1 MLQIEHSTLIMLR
14 SILNPF
20 YVILM
25 MVAFAFSAD
34 ASAYKIV
41 PQPLEV
47 VEAEGTYE
55 ISRNTPVYVTD
66 KSLLP
71 TARYL
76 ADYAETF
83 LGIPLTVVEKPV
95 IGATGGILLRLSD
108 DVKGDEA
115 YRLSVTSDAGVV
127 ITAGAKGGAFYGVQ
141 TLIQLLPSRSGIRA
155 ILQAVEINDRPRFAY
170 RGLLLDVARHYFP
183 VAYIKKYLDF
193 MAFHKLNYFHWH
205 LSDDQGWRLEV
216 KCRPELTS
224 FGSLREGEIEGL
236 YPGKYKELPYGGYY
250 TREDVRTIVEYAAER
265 NITVIPEIDIP
276 GHCMAVLATYPEL
289 GTNPEEDKKCAL
301 TWGIYNK
308 SNNVLAPK
316 PETFDFL
323 SDVFTEICEMFP
335 GPYVHLGGDEC
346 APRWWKESD
355 ETQKFMREQGLN
367 DELALHS
374 YFVHYVQ
381 KVIERNGKTAFGWDE
396 VLEGGASENCV
407 VVNWQKPEAGVE
419 SVKSGHR
426 TVRANMRWNYLN
438 LIESARQPEVGHAW
452 PLPMKK
458 VYDFDIVPDSLS
470 AEEASLIIGVEGC
483 MWTEYE
489 PTAWKVEYFLFPR
502 LAAVAENGW
511 TAEERRD
518 WDDFV
523 GRMLRQLDRYDLWG
537 IRYSERFLETEDIKR
552 MR

>member
-1 MLQIEHSTLIMLR
+1 MSR

-20 YVILM
+20 YIILM

-55 ISRNTPVYVTD
+55 ISRNTSVYVTD

-141 TLIQLLPSRSGIRA
+141 TLIQLLPSRPGIRA

-205 LSDDQGWRLEV
+205 LSDDQGWRLEM

-250 TREDVRTIVEYAAER
+250 THEDVRTIVEYAAER

-308 SNNVLAPK
+308 FNNVLAPK

-323 SDVFTEICEMFP
+323 NDVFTEICEMFP

-367 DELALHS
+367 DESALHS

>member
-1 MLQIEHSTLIMLR
+1 M
-14 SILNPF
+14 
-20 YVILM
+20 
-25 MVAFAFSAD
+25 
-34 ASAYKIV
+34 
-41 PQPLEV
+41 
-47 VEAEGTYE
+47 
-55 ISRNTPVYVTD
+55 
-66 KSLLP
+66 
-71 TARYL
+71 
-76 ADYAETF
+76 
-83 LGIPLTVVEKPV
+83 
-95 IGATGGILLRLSD
+95 
-108 DVKGDEA
+108 
-115 YRLSVTSDAGVV
+115 
-127 ITAGAKGGAFYGVQ
+127 
-141 TLIQLLPSRSGIRA
+141 IQLLPSRPGIRA

-308 SNNVLAPK
+308 FNNVLAPK

-323 SDVFTEICEMFP
+323 NDVFTEICEMFP

-355 ETQKFMREQGLN
+355 ETQKFMREQGLD
-367 DELALHS
+367 DESALHS

-438 LIESARQPEVGHAW
+438 LIESACQPEVGHAW

-511 TAEERRD
+511 TAEECRD

-523 GRMLRQLDRYDLWG
+523 DRMLRQLDRYDLWG

>member
-1 MLQIEHSTLIMLR
+1 MSR

-308 SNNVLAPK
+308 FNNVLAPK

-323 SDVFTEICEMFP
+323 NDVFTEICEMFP

-355 ETQKFMREQGLN
+355 ETQKFMREQGLD
-367 DELALHS
+367 DESALHS

-523 GRMLRQLDRYDLWG
+523 DRMLRQLDRYDLWG

>member
-1 MLQIEHSTLIMLR
+1 MSR

-127 ITAGAKGGAFYGVQ
+127 ITAGAKGGGAFYGVQ

-323 SDVFTEICEMFP
+323 NDVFTEICGMFP

-367 DELALHS
+367 DESALHS

-458 VYDFDIVPDSLS
+458 VYDFDIIPDSLS

-523 GRMLRQLDRYDLWG
+523 DRMLRQLDRYDLWG

>member
-1 MLQIEHSTLIMLR
+1 MLR
-14 SILNPF
+14 SILNLF

-55 ISRNTPVYVTD
+55 ISRNTSVYVTD
-66 KSLLP
+66 RSLLP

-308 SNNVLAPK
+308 FNNVLAPK

-323 SDVFTEICEMFP
+323 NDVFTEICEMFP

-355 ETQKFMREQGLN
+355 ETQKFMREQGLD
-367 DELALHS
+367 DESALHS

-523 GRMLRQLDRYDLWG
+523 DRMLRQLDRYDLWG

>member
-1 MLQIEHSTLIMLR
+1 MLR

-20 YVILM
+20 YIILM

-55 ISRNTPVYVTD
+55 ISRNTSVYVTD

-308 SNNVLAPK
+308 FNNVLAPK

-323 SDVFTEICEMFP
+323 NDVFTEICEIFP

-367 DELALHS
+367 DESALHS

-419 SVKSGHR
+419 SVKSGHP

-489 PTAWKVEYFLFPR
+489 PTTWKVEYFLFPR

>member
-1 MLQIEHSTLIMLR
+1 MSR

-250 TREDVRTIVEYAAER
+250 TREDVHTIVEYAAER

-289 GTNPEEDKKCAL
+289 GTNSEEDKKCAL

-308 SNNVLAPK
+308 FNNVLAPK

-323 SDVFTEICEMFP
+323 NDVFTEICEMFP

-367 DELALHS
+367 DESALHS

-523 GRMLRQLDRYDLWG
+523 DRMLRQLDRYDLWG

>member
-1 MLQIEHSTLIMLR
+1 MLR

-55 ISRNTPVYVTD
+55 ISRNTSVYVTD

-308 SNNVLAPK
+308 FNNVLAPK

-323 SDVFTEICEMFP
+323 NDVFTEICEMFP

-367 DELALHS
+367 DESALHS

-523 GRMLRQLDRYDLWG
+523 DRMFRQLDRYDLWG

>member
-1 MLQIEHSTLIMLR
+1 MKKNLR
-14 SILNPF
+14 YIL
-20 YVILM
+20 
-25 MVAFAFSAD
+25 AFAILLVAPLLAAAKNYD
-34 ASAYKIV
+34 IV
-41 PQPLEV
+41 PAP
-47 VEAEGTYE
+47 VEITEGEGTFE
-55 ISRNTPVYVTD
+55 IARGAVVGVAD
-66 KSLLP
+66 KMLLP
-71 TARYL
+71 TAEYL
-76 ADYAETF
+76 ADYMETY
-83 LGIPLTVVEKPV
+83 LGIPLAEPQLVKKTKNPAVRLLWNKDAAMGEEEYRLCITARDGVVVEAASP
-95 IGATGGILLRLSD
+95 
-108 DVKGDEA
+108 
-115 YRLSVTSDAGVV
+115 AGM
-127 ITAGAKGGAFYGVQ
+127 FYGVQ

-224 FGSLREGEIEGL
+224 FGSLREGEIDGL

-265 NITVIPEIDIP
+265 NITVIPEFDIP

-308 SNNVLAPK
+308 FNNVLAPK

-323 SDVFTEICEMFP
+323 NDVFTEICEMFP

-355 ETQKFMREQGLN
+355 ETQKFMREQGLD
-367 DELALHS
+367 DESALHS

-523 GRMLRQLDRYDLWG
+523 DRMLRQLDRYDLWG

>member
-1 MLQIEHSTLIMLR
+1 MLR

-55 ISRNTPVYVTD
+55 ISRNTSVYVTD

-95 IGATGGILLRLSD
+95 IGAAGGILLRLSD

-308 SNNVLAPK
+308 FNNVLAPK

-323 SDVFTEICEMFP
+323 NDVFTEICEMFP

-367 DELALHS
+367 DESALHS

-523 GRMLRQLDRYDLWG
+523 DRMLRQLDRYDLWR

>member
-1 MLQIEHSTLIMLR
+1 MLR

-55 ISRNTPVYVTD
+55 ISRNTSVYVTD

-308 SNNVLAPK
+308 FNNVLAPK

-323 SDVFTEICEMFP
+323 NDVFTEICEMFP

-367 DELALHS
+367 DESALHS

-489 PTAWKVEYFLFPR
+489 PTTWKVEYFLFPR

>member
-1 MLQIEHSTLIMLR
+1 MSR

-20 YVILM
+20 YIILM

-55 ISRNTPVYVTD
+55 ISRNTSVYVTD

-308 SNNVLAPK
+308 FNNVLAPK

-323 SDVFTEICEMFP
+323 NDVFTEICEMFP

-355 ETQKFMREQGLN
+355 ETQKFMREQGLD
-367 DELALHS
+367 DESALHS

-523 GRMLRQLDRYDLWG
+523 DRMLRQLDRYDLWG

>member
-1 MLQIEHSTLIMLR
+1 MSR

-20 YVILM
+20 YIILM

-55 ISRNTPVYVTD
+55 ISRNTSVYVTD
-66 KSLLP
+66 KLLLP

-141 TLIQLLPSRSGIRA
+141 TLIQLLPSRSGIRV

-308 SNNVLAPK
+308 FNNVLAPK

-323 SDVFTEICEMFP
+323 NDVFTEICEMFP

-367 DELALHS
+367 DESALHS

-470 AEEASLIIGVEGC
+470 SEEASLIIGVEGC

-523 GRMLRQLDRYDLWG
+523 DRMLRQLDRYDLWG

>member
-1 MLQIEHSTLIMLR
+1 MSR

-20 YVILM
+20 YIILM

-55 ISRNTPVYVTD
+55 ISRNTSVYVTD

-308 SNNVLAPK
+308 FNNVLAPK

-323 SDVFTEICEMFP
+323 NDVFTEICEMFP

-355 ETQKFMREQGLN
+355 ETQKFMREQGLD
-367 DELALHS
+367 DESALHS

-523 GRMLRQLDRYDLWG
+523 DRMFRQLDRYDLWG

>member
-1 MLQIEHSTLIMLR
+1 MSR

-323 SDVFTEICEMFP
+323 NDVFTEICEMFP

-367 DELALHS
+367 DESALHS

>member
-1 MLQIEHSTLIMLR
+1 MLR

-55 ISRNTPVYVTD
+55 ISRNTSVYVTD
-66 KSLLP
+66 KSLLH

-170 RGLLLDVARHYFP
+170 RGLLLDVARHYFS

-308 SNNVLAPK
+308 FNNVLAPK

-323 SDVFTEICEMFP
+323 NDVFTEICEMFP

-355 ETQKFMREQGLN
+355 ETQKFMREQGLD
-367 DELALHS
+367 DESALHS

-511 TAEERRD
+511 SAVERKN

-552 MR
+552 IR

>member
-1 MLQIEHSTLIMLR
+1 MLR
-14 SILNPF
+14 SILNLF

-55 ISRNTPVYVTD
+55 ISRNTSVYVTD

-308 SNNVLAPK
+308 FNNVLAPK

-323 SDVFTEICEMFP
+323 NDVFTEICEMFP

-355 ETQKFMREQGLN
+355 ETQKFMREQGLD
-367 DELALHS
+367 DESALHS

-523 GRMLRQLDRYDLWG
+523 DRMLRQLDRYDLWG

>member
-1 MLQIEHSTLIMLR
+1 MLQIEHLTLIMSR

>member
-1 MLQIEHSTLIMLR
+1 MSR

-55 ISRNTPVYVTD
+55 ISRSTSVYVTD

-308 SNNVLAPK
+308 FNNVLAPK

-323 SDVFTEICEMFP
+323 NDVFTEICEMFP

-367 DELALHS
+367 DESALHS

-523 GRMLRQLDRYDLWG
+523 DRMLRQLDRYDLWG

>member
-1 MLQIEHSTLIMLR
+1 MLR
-14 SILNPF
+14 SILNLF

-55 ISRNTPVYVTD
+55 ISRNTSVYVTD

-224 FGSLREGEIEGL
+224 FGSLREGEIDGL

-265 NITVIPEIDIP
+265 NITVIPEFDIP

-308 SNNVLAPK
+308 FNNVLAPK

-323 SDVFTEICEMFP
+323 NDVFTEICEMFP

-355 ETQKFMREQGLN
+355 ETQKFMREQGLD
-367 DELALHS
+367 DESALHS

-523 GRMLRQLDRYDLWG
+523 DRMLRQLDRYDLWG

>member
-1 MLQIEHSTLIMLR
+1 MSR

-20 YVILM
+20 YIILM

-55 ISRNTPVYVTD
+55 ISRNTSVYVTD

-170 RGLLLDVARHYFP
+170 RGLLLDVARHYFS

-308 SNNVLAPK
+308 FNNVLAPK

-323 SDVFTEICEMFP
+323 NDVFTEICEMFP

-355 ETQKFMREQGLN
+355 ETQKFMREQGLD
-367 DELALHS
+367 DESALHS

-523 GRMLRQLDRYDLWG
+523 DRMFRQLDRYDLWG

>member
-1 MLQIEHSTLIMLR
+1 MSC

-20 YVILM
+20 YIILM

-55 ISRNTPVYVTD
+55 ISRNTSVYVTD

-308 SNNVLAPK
+308 FNNVLAPK

-323 SDVFTEICEMFP
+323 NDVFTEICKMFP

-355 ETQKFMREQGLN
+355 ETQKFMREQGLD
-367 DELALHS
+367 DESALHS

-489 PTAWKVEYFLFPR
+489 PTTWKVEYFLFPR

>member
-1 MLQIEHSTLIMLR
+1 MLR
-14 SILNPF
+14 SILNLF

-55 ISRNTPVYVTD
+55 ISRNTSVYVTD

-308 SNNVLAPK
+308 FNNVLAPK

-323 SDVFTEICEMFP
+323 NDVFTEICEMFP

-355 ETQKFMREQGLN
+355 ETQKFMREQGL
-367 DELALHS
+367 DESALHS

-523 GRMLRQLDRYDLWG
+523 DRMLRQLDRYDLWG

>member
-1 MLQIEHSTLIMLR
+1 MSR

-55 ISRNTPVYVTD
+55 ISRNTSVYVTD

-95 IGATGGILLRLSD
+95 IGAAGGILLRLSD

-308 SNNVLAPK
+308 FNNVLAPK

-323 SDVFTEICEMFP
+323 NDVFTEICEMFP

-367 DELALHS
+367 DESALHS

-458 VYDFDIVPDSLS
+458 VYDFDIIPDSLS
-470 AEEASLIIGVEGC
+470 VEEASLIIGVEGC

-489 PTAWKVEYFLFPR
+489 PTTWKVEYFLFPR